1 MTRTAILASWLLCT
15 VAGVAAAQSAPDT
28 RTQYPWLLRNAF
40 ISIDVGA
47 LSQPF
52 EGLTLSAGRTTPPPD
67 VPRTAVRAVLL
78 GRELGHGLSVQGSY
92 TRPVSYVRYTGVN
105 GPTDTTGHHVRVNFG
120 GVTIRGQHSVGGG
133 VSAFAEGGLGFTSRT
148 GFDVAGR
155 PVVPDV
161 HFASPMVGAGLDYR
175 VTRSLDLTVGTT
187 YVPGRAEF
195 SQPRTLFTSGGVRFT
210 MRPLTEAQ
218 LAARHEDGVIFPST
232 LVQVE
237 YSSGVG
243 YGVNTFLSKRVP
255 VFWGGHALVDQGG
268 ALHVQHNV
276 FHTRRVFALDVGA
289 DVGTYRTR
297 QARERF
303 ATLSAY
309 PLLRFTFLRRRPA
322 DVYFAYSLAGPTYI
336 SRVILDGLD
345 TGRHFTFQDFMS
357 LGVFAGR
364 DRHLNVNVKINHF
377 SNGNIFTQNAGVKIP
392 LTFGVGYAF

>member
-1 MTRTAILASWLLCT
+1 MACLLATAPRVVSAQ
-15 VAGVAAAQSAPDT
+15 GVPDT
-28 RTQYPWLLRNAF
+28 RTQYPVLLRNAF

-52 EGLTLSAGRTTPPPD
+52 GALTLPGGRTTPPPE
-67 VPRTAVRAVLL
+67 VPRAAVRAALL

-92 TRPVSYVRYTGVN
+92 TRPVRYVRYTGLN

-120 GVTIRGQHSVGGG
+120 GVTLRASRAITGG

-148 GFDVAGR
+148 GFNAAGR
-155 PVVPDV
+155 PAVPDV

-175 VTRSLDLTVGTT
+175 VTPSLDLTVATS
-187 YVPGRAEF
+187 YVPGRAEYT
-195 SQPRTLFTSGGVRFT
+195 QPRTVFTSGGVRFT
-210 MRPLTEAQ
+210 MRPLTPAQ

-237 YSSGVG
+237 YSSGIG
-243 YGVNTFLSKRVP
+243 YRVNTFLSEQIP
-255 VFWGGHALVDQGG
+255 VFWGGNALVNQGG
-268 ALHVQHNV
+268 AVHVQHNV

-289 DVGTYRTR
+289 DVGSYRTR
-297 QARERF
+297 QQAERF
-303 ATLSAY
+303 ATVSAY

-336 SRVILDGLD
+336 SRVFLDGLN

-357 LGVFAGR
+357 IGLFAGR
-364 DRHLNVNVKINHF
+364 ARHLNINLKINHF